1 MNSAIYTSTLSPGHA
16 GFMQYAGWLYPKES
30 IGATHQTSKLKPRS
44 QRPQRR
50 CMRNNRPWSREER
63 TGLLLSACMPRSPPG
78 LSLDHSPGH
87 AGQPFSPPTIRLKST
102 RTDCKERKGTCT
114 SSRPEFSTQKSLD
127 KRNKGQNQEKKLEL
141 TSEFNKVEK
150 NSTNRLYLC
159 TPTVERPVFEMR
171 ALSFLQLTQKGV
183 SQVGPEQWPC
193 TRSTRVRSPASR
205 MVP

>member
-30 IGATHQTSKLKPRS
+30 IGATHQTNKLKPRS

-50 CMRNNRPWSREER
+50 CMRNK
-63 TGLLLSACMPRSPPG
+63 LLSACVPRSPPG
-78 LSLDHSPGH
+78 SVSTTGPGH

-127 KRNKGQNQEKKLEL
+127 KRNEGQNQEKRLEL

-205 MVP
+205 MVGSPSTARNDC